1 MTFPLFTTPVRHS
14 LRVALPGL
22 LAAAT
27 LHPAGSMAQT
37 QPANALPPNT
47 TELELSA
54 SGTVQAQ
61 PDELTATFLAEAR
74 ADTAA
79 SAQAQVN
86 ALVGKV
92 TAASAH
98 VTGLTL
104 NAESYFVHHDDG
116 DSRQNRR
123 PQWVARQSIR
133 LTASDGKV
141 LLPLVGQLQADN
153 LALTRLDWSLSREKR
168 MELTRKAET
177 LALQDMQQRAQAAA
191 ATLKLNVAFIRTVT
205 LEDDNMPRPMPMM
218 MMMPRAA
225 SIETAPPEAPT
236 GMQDVTATV
245 RARLVLKP
253 AG

>member
-1 MTFPLFTTPVRHS
+1 MTFPAFTTLARHS
-14 LRVALPGL
+14 LRIALPGM

-37 QPANALPPNT
+37 QPANNALPPNA

-116 DSRQNRR
+116 DAHQNRR

-133 LTASDGKV
+133 LTATDGKV

-168 MELTRKAET
+168 MELTRGAET

-191 ATLKLNVAFIRTVT
+191 STLKLTIASIRSVT
-205 LEDDNMPRPMPMM
+205 LEDQNMPRPMPMM
-218 MMMPRAA
+218 MMARAA
-225 SIETAPPEAPT
+225 SMDMPAPEAPT
-236 GMQDVTATV
+236 GLQDVTATV
-245 RARLVLKP
+245 RATLILKP

>member
-1 MTFPLFTTPVRHS
+1 MTFSLFKTPARHS
-14 LRVALPGL
+14 LRIILPGM
-22 LAAAT
+22 LAAAA

-37 QPANALPPNT
+37 QPTNAAKPDT

-92 TAASAH
+92 TTASAH

-116 DSRQNRR
+116 DPRQNRK
-123 PQWVARQSIR
+123 PQWVARQSVR

-168 MELTRKAET
+168 MELTRRAET

-191 ATLKLNVAFIRTVT
+191 STLKLNIASIRSVT
-205 LEDDNMPRPMPMM
+205 LEDQNMPRPMPMM
-218 MMMPRAA
+218 MMARAA
-225 SIETAPPEAPT
+225 SMDMPAPEAPT

-245 RARLVLKP
+245 RATLILKP

>member
-1 MTFPLFTTPVRHS
+1 MTFYPLTTFARHG
-14 LRVALPGL
+14 LRIALPGML
-22 LAAAT
+22 VAAT
-27 LHPAGSMAQT
+27 LHPAGGMAQT
-37 QPANALPPNT
+37 QSINPVPPNA
-47 TELELSA
+47 TELDLSA

-61 PDELTATFLAEAR
+61 PDELTATFMAEAR

-98 VTGLTL
+98 ASGLTL

-116 DSRQNRR
+116 DPRQNRR

-133 LTASDGKV
+133 LTATDGKV

-168 MELTRKAET
+168 AELTRRAET

-191 ATLKLNVAFIRTVT
+191 STLKLTVASIRTVT
-205 LEDDNMPRPMPMM
+205 LEDQNMPRPMPMM
-218 MMMPRAA
+218 MMARAA
-225 SIETAPPEAPT
+225 SVDMPGAEAPT

-245 RARLVLKP
+245 RATLILKP

>member
-1 MTFPLFTTPVRHS
+1 MTSPLFTTLARHS
-14 LRVALPGL
+14 LRVALP
-22 LAAAT
+22 AMVAAT
-27 LHPAGSMAQT
+27 ALHPADSMAQT
-37 QPANALPPNT
+37 HPANATAPDT

-61 PDELTATFLAEAR
+61 PDELTATFLAEAQ

-98 VTGLTL
+98 VIGVTL
-104 NAESYFVHHDDG
+104 NAESYFVNHEDG
-116 DSRQNRR
+116 DTRQNRR

-168 MELTRKAET
+168 MELTRRAET

-191 ATLKLNVAFIRTVT
+191 STLGLSVASIRSVM
-205 LEDDNMPRPMPMM
+205 LEDQNMPRPMPMM

-225 SIETAPPEAPT
+225 SMDMPAPEAPT

-245 RARLVLKP
+245 RARLILKT